1 MLVFFNFFNN
11 FNFIFLILSSI
22 RIFILYFFL
31 LDDSNRYL
39 SCFQDGKNHWHEE
52 DIAVDNVERLQ
63 SEKEKEKGEKGWKV
77 DTVDRSFPE
86 NISMKDRCRG
96 WIFVR
101 EIIPRITMVESWKND
116 EKKEADCSLLL
127 LSDSTWKEPMFLDYT
142 FIFIFLVLSIPST
155 A

>member
-1 MLVFFNFFNN
+1 MARRRHCSWQCWK
-11 FNFIFLILSSI
+11 IAEWE
-22 RIFILYFFL
+22 
-31 LDDSNRYL
+31 
-39 SCFQDGKNHWHEE
+39 GKRKRMRK
-52 DIAVDNVERLQ
+52 ER
-63 SEKEKEKGEKGWKV
+63 GWKV
-77 DTVDRSFPE
+77 DMVDRSFHE

-101 EIIPRITMVESWKND
+101 EIIPRITMMESWKND

-155 A
+155 CIKRYLPRCSPNYFRSLRHLIRHKISSFKDIEFK

>member
-1 MLVFFNFFNN
+1 M
-11 FNFIFLILSSI
+11 FLFLSSI
-22 RIFILYFFL
+22 QVFILYFSL
-31 LDDSNRYL
+31 SDDSNRYF
-39 SCFQDGKNHWHEE
+39 SYFQDAKNHWYEE

-63 SEKEKEKGEKGWKV
+63 SDKEKEKEWKERGWKV
-77 DTVDRSFPE
+77 DMVDRSFHE
-86 NISMKDRCRG
+86 NISMKDRRG

-142 FIFIFLVLSIPST
+142 FIFIFLVLLIPST